1 MEKFKKPQLNNKSRN
16 SIFRLNLS
24 ENDGERPLRNQISME
39 DIFAEQQD
47 PLKPIIDVE
56 DIVNDETQAKEL
68 ASAEKAVNE
77 QKNTKKK
84 MWNFIFF
91 VINLVVVCVIVLTQL
106 ESNNVSPPSEL
117 VIDWKWMLIALLMF
131 VVMIG
136 SEQLRFQMLI
146 KKSTKK
152 NRPFLAY
159 KTAALGKYYECITP
173 FATGGQPF
181 QVYYLKSRGIN
192 GATALSIPLAK
203 YILQQICF
211 TIVVSFC
218 LFANLGTLAGFTGA
232 DTKVVTIACWLGY
245 TSNFII
251 VGTVVLFSISKKLG
265 HKVVGGVLKFLAKL
279 RIIKDYDKQF
289 NKVIK
294 LVTDYQ
300 NTMRFFIKSPLVMI
314 ASIFLSMLFLA
325 AEYSIIFFVY
335 KAFAG
340 VGGFDVWF
348 KILGISVVIDLA
360 AGFTPLPGG
369 TGMSELAFTSL
380 FSDIGGNEIVWA
392 LLIWRLIS
400 YYGYILQGFLVVIY
414 DSVLGNRKNEKILA
428 RMKKE
433 QQLNMKKQE

>member
-1 MEKFKKPQLNNKSRN
+1 MEKFKRPQLNNNSRN
-16 SIFRLNLS
+16 SAFRLNLS
-24 ENDGERPLRNQISME
+24 ESGDQPLRNQISME
-39 DIFAEQQD
+39 DIFAEQD
-47 PLKPIIDVE
+47 EPLKPIVDVE
-56 DIVNDETQAKEL
+56 DIVSGESQAKEL
-68 ASAEKAVNE
+68 ASAEEAANE

-91 VINLVVVCVIVLTQL
+91 VINLVVVAVIVLTQF
-106 ESNNVSPPSEL
+106 ESNNVSHISEL
-117 VIDWKWMLIALLMF
+117 AINWNWMIIALLMF
-131 VVMIG
+131 VIMTLT
-136 SEQLRFQMLI
+136 EQLRFQILI

-159 KTAALGKYYECITP
+159 KTAALGKYYEAITP

-181 QVYYLKSRGIN
+181 QVYYLKSRGVN
-192 GATALSIPLAK
+192 GATSLSIPLAK
-203 YILQQICF
+203 YIMQQICF

-218 LFANLGTLAGFTGA
+218 LFANLGTLASFTGA
-232 DTKVVTIACWLGY
+232 DTKVVTLACWLGY
-245 TSNFII
+245 ASNFII
-251 VGTVVLFSISKKLG
+251 MGTVVLFSISRKLG

-294 LVTDYQ
+294 LVSDYQ

-314 ASIFLSMLFLA
+314 ASVFLSMVFLA
-325 AEYSIIFFVY
+325 AEYSIIYFVY
-335 KAFAG
+335 KAFNGAG
-340 VGGFDVWF
+340 GADIWF
-348 KILGISVVIDLA
+348 QILGVSVVIDLA

-400 YYGYILQGFLVVIY
+400 YYGYVIQGFLVVVY
-414 DSVLGNRKNEKILA
+414 DSLIGNRKNEKILA
-428 RMKKE
+428 RMRKE
-433 QQLNMKKQE
+433 QLNSKRLE